1 MRSEQNKATQLKPGK
16 SDLDTLS
23 TDTGFSSA
31 PAETSTAVSL
41 ADSQDGGMA
50 WWQDVEVE
58 ADVTV
63 LEMVLAS
70 DSGPAKAVRDYE
82 AAMISQESERLTKAI
97 ANMDALQ
104 GWTVRAHPQ
113 AESWRVG

>member
-1 MRSEQNKATQLKPGK
+1 M
-16 SDLDTLS
+16 
-23 TDTGFSSA
+23 
-31 PAETSTAVSL
+31 V
-41 ADSQDGGMA
+41 

-58 ADVTV
+58 TDVTV

-82 AAMISQESERLTKAI
+82 AAMVSQESERLTKAI

-104 GWTVRAHPQ
+104 AWTVRPHPRER
-113 AESWRVG
+113 ACRVIRQPLAWETASKSCFLLLHTVTAALDQLGSVCEGE